1 MRKYI
6 VRSHERMDYGR
17 CPKKWFWAWRRGL
30 VPRART
36 FGALN
41 LGTWWHA
48 GLAGWYALPYIERRQ
63 PDSLRRLVYHA
74 ALDDIVSATDANAL
88 QHQLDK
94 AEELSMLGE
103 SMAREYEKHYQGD
116 PDVETIK
123 AEIPLEFTLDKGVK
137 HRLKP
142 DLVYRDKRTGG
153 IWLMEHK
160 TATQIRTGHL
170 VLDGQARPY
179 GAMAEHALR
188 KIGAMQKDETFKGI
202 MYNFARKALSDERP
216 IDAAGKSLNKN
227 GTVSARQPA
236 PLFKRHPVMLSRK
249 AKIQTLNRIRVET
262 RVLTDLTQAIRNKRI
277 DPANIPKTPHSSCEK
292 FCQFFTMCV
301 AEEEGTDISSME
313 ALMFIRRNP
322 YEYDEDTS
330 DDRATFEMG

>member
-1 MRKYI
+1 MREYI
-6 VRSHERMDYGR
+6 VRSHERTDYGR

-36 FGALN
+36 FGALS

-48 GLAGWYALPYIERRQ
+48 GLAGWYALPYIERRVTDSFTALVNQ
-63 PDSLRRLVYHA
+63 AAIYDITIATLDSAPDYE
-74 ALDDIVSATDANAL
+74 IE
-88 QHQLDK
+88 K

-103 SMAREYEKHYQGD
+103 SMAREYERHYQGD
-116 PDVETIK
+116 PEIHVIS
-123 AEIPLEFTLDKGVK
+123 AELPLEFSLDKGVT

-142 DLVYRDKRTGG
+142 DLIYRDRYAYV
-153 IWLMEHK
+153 WLMEHK
-160 TATQIRTGHL
+160 TATSIRTGHL

-262 RVLTDLTQAIRNKRI
+262 RVLTDLTQEIRLKKI
-277 DPANIPKTPHSSCEK
+277 DPATIPKTPHSSCEK

-301 AEEEGTDISSME
+301 AEEEGTDIRSME
-313 ALMFIRRNP
+313 EIMYIRRNP